1 MQRFQLVKRPASSV
15 SVPSMS
21 AARSMFPL
29 SNHEVNLNCG
39 SVVFSQIKIFVIHYK
54 KLIDRKNNILAQ
66 FEKNGI
72 TDFEFI
78 EIDRDELHGQNT
90 SMFEKDYS
98 KSQIAIALSHFHA
111 YEEISKKYEHGLIFE
126 DDAIFSPNFTNI
138 MQFYITQ
145 LPNDYDMLFI
155 GDGCNLHIEPRKLI
169 ANKHIYTKA
178 LHAEPYGGAGA
189 TRCTDSYLVSKKCAK
204 QLHDYIKHLSYKIK
218 IPIDWWLNQAAT
230 DNNFKV
236 YWAEPTIVTQGTQNG
251 TYKTSYA

>member
-29 SNHEVNLNCG
+29 ANHEVNLNCG

-98 KSQIAIALSHFHA
+98 KSQIAIALCHVHA

-126 DDAIFSPNFTNI
+126 DDV
-138 MQFYITQ
+138 
-145 LPNDYDMLFI
+145 